1 MNKRTIRDID
11 IKGKRVFM
19 RVDFNVPLNEDG
31 TVRSDKRIQGALPT
45 IRYAI
50 EQGAKVILASH
61 LGRPSGDKFEPEFSL
76 KPAGEALA
84 ALLGQPVKLA
94 PDCVGAEVE
103 AMVAAMQ
110 DGDVVLLENV
120 RFHKGETKADV
131 ELSKGFAKLADVVV
145 NDAFGTAHR
154 AHSSNVGITEFVRP
168 AVAGFL
174 MADEMDYFDKVLG
187 APERPVMAILGGA
200 KISGK
205 IDVIEALLDKMD
217 KIIIGGGMSFTF
229 FKAMGYEIGNS
240 LCEDEMLPVA
250 EKTLAK
256 AKEKGVSLILPVDC
270 VAADA
275 FREDANTQICSVE
288 ALPAGWMGLDI
299 GPESVKLFAK
309 ALEGVKTVIWNGPMG
324 VFEMAP
330 FASGTNHLAHLLAE
344 SDCLSVIGG
353 GDTAAAVKQA
363 GVAKQL
369 SYISTGGGAS
379 LELMEGKQ
387 LPGITSLDDK

>member
-1 MNKRTIRDID
+1 MNKRTIRDIE

-31 TVRSDKRIQGALPT
+31 SVRNDKRIQGALPT
-45 IRYAI
+45 IQYAV
-50 EQGAKVILASH
+50 EQGARVILASH
-61 LGRPSGDKFEPEFSL
+61 LGRPKGERKAEFSL
-76 KPAGEALA
+76 KPAGERLA
-84 ALLGQPVKLA
+84 ELLGKPVPLA
-94 PDCVGAEVE
+94 PDCVGPEVE
-103 AMVAAMQ
+103 NMVAAMN

-120 RFHKGETKADV
+120 RFHAGETKGDA

-154 AHSSNVGITEFVRP
+154 AHASNVGITEHVRP

-174 MADEMDYFDKVLG
+174 MADEIDYFNKALG
-187 APERPVMAILGGA
+187 NPERPVAAILGGA

-205 IDVIEALLDKMD
+205 IDVIEALMDKMD
-217 KIIIGGGMSFTF
+217 KIFIGGGMAFTF

-250 EKTLAK
+250 ERTLAK
-256 AKEKGVSLILPVDC
+256 AKEKGVELLLPVDC

-275 FREDANTQICSVE
+275 FDANANTKICSVKE
-288 ALPAGWMGLDI
+288 LPAGWMGLDI
-299 GPESVKLFAK
+299 GPESVKRFA
-309 ALEGVKTVIWNGPMG
+309 AELEGVKTVAWNGPMG
-324 VFEMAP
+324 VFEMEA
-330 FASGTNHLAHLLAE
+330 FASGTNHIGNILAQ

-363 GVAKQL
+363 GIAEQL

-387 LPGITSLDDK
+387 LPGIVSLDDK